1 MLVLN
6 ILIFIAVLVVAG
18 ILLAGLFALQ
28 RGGEFGRKW
37 SNRLMRYRILSQAVA
52 VILILI
58 AVLIFKHHQG

>member
-6 ILIFIAVLVVAG
+6 ILIVAALVSVLV
-18 ILLAGLFALQ
+18 ILLLGFYALQ

-37 SNRLMRYRILSQAVA
+37 SNRLMRYRVAAQAVT

-58 AVLIFKHHQG
+58 GVWLIKAHRG